1 MWQVSMEDHIKDRN
15 HSAKMRS
22 LLFRQDL
29 KSKRIKKIKSKT
41 YHRLKKKDLM
51 KSAVGGALMD
61 PERAKEEAMIQE
73 ARRVEVSLKFPF
85 PCTIFSSTLSKSNKL
100 SYLCTLLCAYAG
112 TYDVKAQKHRNM
124 GQTHVKP
131 WTECEIRW
139 NSGSYS

>member
-1 MWQVSMEDHIKDRN
+1 MEDHIKDRN

-61 PERAKEEAMIQE
+61 PEMAKEEAMKQE
-73 ARRVEVSLKFPF
+73 FRRVEVSPKFPLLK
-85 PCTIFSSTLSKSNKL
+85 FSSTLSKKFLTL

-112 TYDVKAQKHRNM
+112 TCQIKAQKHRKM
-124 GQTHVKP
+124 GHTH
-131 WTECEIRW
+131 E
-139 NSGSYS
+139 